1 MSAILIGK
9 STENAKLVSPL
20 SCLLTN
26 EKMLVTLN
34 YSGKLHSPWQT
45 MLEKTNMAKNY
56 KFDNR
61 KDRDSK
67 PNRGQKYGEHNLEK
81 MITISKGFFLS
92 FYQFVEWW
100 CF

>member
-34 YSGKLHSPWQT
+34 YSGKLHSPLQT

-56 KFDNR
+56 KLNNR
-61 KDRDSK
+61 KDRPRLASRLIAVK
-67 PNRGQKYGEHNLEK
+67 N
-81 MITISKGFFLS
+81 MVSTI
-92 FYQFVEWW
+92 
-100 CF
+100 